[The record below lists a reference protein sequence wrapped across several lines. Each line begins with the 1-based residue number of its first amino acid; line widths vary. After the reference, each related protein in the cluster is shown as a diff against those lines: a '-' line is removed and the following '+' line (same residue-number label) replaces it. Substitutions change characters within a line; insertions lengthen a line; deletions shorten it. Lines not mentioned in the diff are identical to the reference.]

1 MSANGE
7 PVPATTPLSAPPSA
21 RSAPP
26 ALPDAPMSVGDVNSN
41 PDGIGLLALLA
52 EDFQTHGSDPLSAGF
67 WTLAF
72 HRLGNAR
79 MSIRQKWLRVPATIG
94 YRILHRGAIILWKV
108 DLPYNMKIGR
118 RFRLGHHGCIHIGAR
133 EIGDDVTIHHSVTI
147 GLIRHLTLRF
157 PKIGNRVEV
166 GPGAAIVGSV
176 EIGDDCVIGANT
188 VVGRDL
194 PAGVEAMGIPIR
206 IRKRQTD
213 PA

>member
-7 PVPATTPLSAPPSA
+7 PLTATTAP
-21 RSAPP
+21 RSA
-26 ALPDAPMSVGDVNSN
+26 ALPLPDVPMAAGDVDSN
-41 PDGIGLLALLA
+41 PAGIGLVALLV

-79 MSIRQKWLRVPATIG
+79 MSIRHKWLRVPATLA
-94 YRILHRGAIILWKV
+94 YRSLHRAGVVLWGI

-118 RFRLGHHGCIHIGAR
+118 RFRLGHHGCVHIGAR
-133 EIGDDVTIHHSVTI
+133 EIGDDVIIRHSVTI
-147 GLIRHLTLRF
+147 GLLRHKTLRF

-166 GPGAAIVGSV
+166 GPGAAIVGAV
-176 EIGDDCVIGANT
+176 DIGDDCFIGANT

-194 PAGVEAMGIPIR
+194 PDGVEAIGIPLR
-206 IRKRQTD
+206 IRKR
-213 PA
+213 

>member
-7 PVPATTPLSAPPSA
+7 PAASTAP
-21 RSAPP
+21 APP
-26 ALPDAPMSVGDVNSN
+26 ARQAPVPPPDAPMSAGDANGN
-41 PDGIGLLALLA
+41 PAGIGLLALLV
-52 EDFQTHGSDPLSAGF
+52 EDFQTHGSDPLSPGF

-79 MSIRQKWLRVPATIG
+79 MSIQKKWLRVPATIA
-94 YRILHRGAIILWKV
+94 YRTLHRGAIMLWKT

-118 RFRLGHHGCIHIGAR
+118 RFRLGHHGCVHIGAR

-147 GLIRHLTLRF
+147 GLIRHNTLRF

-176 EIGDDCVIGANT
+176 EVGDDCVIGANT

-206 IRKRQTD
+206 IKKRS
-213 PA
+213 PAG